1 MLEKFDDSLSA
12 MEDNMAKRLSKIERR
27 LESLETVVSHID
39 LLQNRLLFITKGTT
53 GVRFKSMVFSFR
65 RFA

>member
-27 LESLETVVSHID
+27 LESL
-39 LLQNRLLFITKGTT
+39 LQNRLLFITKGTT

>member
-12 MEDNMAKRLSKIERR
+12 MEENITQRLSKIERQ
-27 LESLETVVSHID
+27 LESLETVVSHIN
-39 LLQNRLLFITKGTT
+39 LLQNRLLFIKKGNN